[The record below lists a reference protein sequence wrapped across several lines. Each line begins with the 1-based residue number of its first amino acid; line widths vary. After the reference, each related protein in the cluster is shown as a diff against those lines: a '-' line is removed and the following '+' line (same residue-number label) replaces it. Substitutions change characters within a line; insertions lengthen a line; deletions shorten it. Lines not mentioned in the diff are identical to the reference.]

1 MESKKNEFEPTEIAE
16 HLKGNVKVEIDFG
29 NIPPIGFG
37 RWTSDIVYTVRE
49 YERLVRIAVST
60 VKVRPA
66 RQPRLKTL
74 IVWNDLLPSP
84 GLRKQTAKMLAD
96 QQAHIT
102 GLQAKGR
109 HAAARWQVCCSYG
122 LWAWY
127 IAARPVSMLVKTLMG
142 KFGGT

>member
-66 RQPRLKTL
+66 QQPRLKTL
-74 IVWNDLLPSP
+74 IAWNDLLPSP

-96 QQAHIT
+96 QSAT
-102 GLQAKGR
+102 
-109 HAAARWQVCCSYG
+109 
-122 LWAWY
+122 
-127 IAARPVSMLVKTLMG
+127 
-142 KFGGT
+142 